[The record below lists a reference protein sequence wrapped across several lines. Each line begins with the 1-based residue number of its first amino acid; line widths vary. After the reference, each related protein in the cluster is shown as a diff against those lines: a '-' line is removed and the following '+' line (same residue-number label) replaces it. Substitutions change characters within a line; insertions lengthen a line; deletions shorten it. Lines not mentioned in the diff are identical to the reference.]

1 MEKITITTENL
12 ITTAQIATAVTML
25 SDSATSIDRFA
36 KQFLTRCESDGI
48 LTPQVR
54 KHALDAFN
62 DLKREL
68 LETLRTITTD

>member
-1 MEKITITTENL
+1 MEKTTITTKDL
-12 ITTAQIATAVTML
+12 INTAQVATAITVL
-25 SDSATSIDRFA
+25 SDSATLADRFA

-68 LETLRTITTD
+68 IETLRTITLD